1 MSDSFMPRS
10 LASPSVWR
18 MTPRLVTISIVTK
31 DMPAAIA
38 FYESC
43 GLSLSGGGPTEPHSE
58 FSGAGIR
65 VMLDTRELIE
75 QMHPGWQPPAG
86 GHAMALAFDCGSPAE
101 VDATF
106 DRLVAAGAGPALP
119 PWDAFWGQR
128 YAVVLDPDGNPV
140 DLCAALG

>member
-1 MSDSFMPRS
+1 
-10 LASPSVWR
+10 
-18 MTPRLVTISIVTK
+18 MTPQLVTISIVTQ
-31 DMPAAIA
+31 DMAAAIA

-43 GLSLSGGGPTEPHSE
+43 GLRLSSGGPSEPHSE

-75 QMHPGWQPPAG
+75 QMHPGWQPPTG
-86 GHAMALAFDCGSPAE
+86 GHAMALAFDCGTPAE

-106 DRLVAAGAGPALP
+106 ERLVAAGAKAALQ

-128 YAVVLDPDGNPV
+128 YAVIEDPDGNAV